1 MTTRMAAMAALC
13 TAALLG
19 GCATQPLGPSV
30 PAMPGQGKSMEA
42 FEKDDQYCQDY
53 AANRASGRVQQ
64 ANDNELRNGV
74 LGAALGAGL
83 GALAGNTKG
92 AVAGGLIGG
101 AIGTTATAGGDQYHV
116 QRLYDI
122 SYAQCMRA
130 RGNDVPGPRRPRRW
144 MYGPPPP
151 PPPGY

>member
-1 MTTRMAAMAALC
+1 MKIKMAAMAAVC

-19 GCATQPLGPSV
+19 GCATEPLGPTV
-30 PAMPGQGKSMEA
+30 PAMPGKGKSMEA
-42 FEKDDQYCQDY
+42 FQQDDQYCQDY
-53 AANRASGRVQQ
+53 AANRASGRVKQ
-64 ANDNELRNGV
+64 ANDTELRNGV
-74 LGAALGAGL
+74 IGAALGAGL

-116 QRLYDI
+116 QRLYNI
-122 SYAQCMRA
+122 SYAQCMKA
-130 RGNDVPGPRRPRRW
+130 RGDEVGMRHPRRW

-151 PPPGY
+151 PPPPGY